1 MFSYNSVQEHFVMG
15 PQGKEEKI
23 KRVIIKNGKGVKE
36 VITRRNG
43 KAVKNKKQ
51 LTKKEIKNI
60 KEHNFMPNLFTSLL
74 RTNQNSRK
82 TRKRR

>member
-1 MFSYNSVQEHFVMG
+1 MFSYNSVQEHTVLT
-15 PQGKEEKI
+15 PQGEVTKI
-23 KRVIIKNGKGVKE
+23 KRVIVNKGKGVKE
-36 VITRRNG
+36 VITRTNG
-43 KAVKNKKQ
+43 KMAKNKKA

-60 KEHNFMPNLFTSLL
+60 KEHTFMPSLFTSLL